1 MHAEAEPRFLTRRY
15 QRGDETAI
23 LDLFNRSF
31 HEPRSLEHWRWKY
44 EDDPYG
50 GERISVTFDAAG
62 ALVGHYAGYPVQYFR
77 DGAGVLAHQIGDT
90 MTEPSVR
97 HIGRG
102 PTGVLG
108 RTALHF
114 YETFC
119 DGQVAFNYG
128 FNVANIQKFSMRFLR
143 SDRVENVAYRYRDL
157 RANPLPQLS
166 RIERYARGVRFE
178 LAAATSPE
186 WDELF
191 TRVASRYGF
200 LARRD
205 ARYVSWRYFARPDVR
220 YVVVAIRKWWRLV
233 GWVVFRIRNDRM
245 TIGDLLLDPDHAE
258 VLELVLRHLTAVY
271 PAAAIE
277 GWFPPRPRWI
287 EEILAAAGLEQRQEP
302 QDLSVMCVPFVDPD
316 ASDRIRQS
324 LYYSMGDSDL
334 F

>member
-1 MHAEAEPRFLTRRY
+1 MHAEAEPRFVTRAYRT
-15 QRGDETAI
+15 GDETAI

-31 HEPRSLEHWRWKY
+31 HDERSLQHWRWKY

-50 GERISVTFDAAG
+50 AERISVTLSGDG
-62 ALVGHYAGYPVQYFR
+62 ALVGHYAGYPVLYWS
-77 DGAGVLAHQIGDT
+77 DGDDVLAHQIGDT

-102 PTGVLG
+102 ATGVLG

-119 DGQVAFNYG
+119 EGQVAFNYG

-143 SDRVENVAYRYRDL
+143 SDRVENVAYRFRDL
-157 RANPLPQLS
+157 RANPFPRLG

-178 LAAATSPE
+178 IVTATSRE

-191 TRVASRYGF
+191 ARVARHYRF

-205 ARYVSWRYFARPDVR
+205 ARYVSWRYLARPDVT
-220 YVVVAIRKWWRLV
+220 YFVVAMRKWRHMA
-233 GWVVFRIRNDRM
+233 GWIVFRVRNDRM
-245 TIGDLLLDPDHAE
+245 VIGDLLLDPDHG
-258 VLELVLRHLTAVY
+258 ELLDLALRHLTMVY
-271 PAAAIE
+271 PVSAVEIWCPA
-277 GWFPPRPRWI
+277 RPRWLA
-287 EEILAAAGLEQRQEP
+287 EIVSGAGLEQSPEP
-302 QDLSVMCVPFVDPD
+302 QDLSVMCVPFADPE
-316 ASDRIRQS
+316 ASGRIRES
-324 LYYSMGDSDL
+324 LYYTMGDSDL